1 MKKILTVITAGLLLS
16 SMAWAGDT
24 GTRTYEVTV
33 TNLSK
38 GVSFT
43 PLLGV
48 VHNRNIALFEL
59 GQQAS
64 DELADLAEGG
74 NTGPLQMVLDDSS
87 NVYATTTTSGMLGPG
102 ETVTFMIEGR
112 NSHRLFSVASMLLP
126 TNDAF
131 FAINSIRLPR
141 NHGPSTVAFAR
152 VYDAG
157 SELNDELCASIPG
170 PFCGGTP
177 FSEGH
182 AEGYVYVSN
191 GIQGNGDLSTEEFD
205 WRNPVARVAIHLVQ

>member
-1 MKKILTVITAGLLLS
+1 MKKLLTVITAGLLLS

-48 VHNRNIALFEL
+48 IHNRNIALFEL
-59 GQQAS
+59 GQPSS

-74 NTGPLQMVLDDSS
+74 NTAPLQMMLDNSS
-87 NVYATTTTSGMLGPG
+87 SVYATTTTSGLLGPG
-102 ETVTFMIEGR
+102 ESVSFTIEGR
-112 NSHRLFSVASMLLP
+112 NSHRLFSLAGMLLP

-131 FAINSIRLPR
+131 VAVNSIRLPR
-141 NHGPSTVAFAR
+141 HGPSTVIFAR
-152 VYDAG
+152 AYDAG

-177 FSEGH
+177 FSEGQ

-191 GIQGNGDLSTEEFD
+191 GIHGNADLSSEEYN
-205 WRNPVARVAIHLVQ
+205 WNNPIASVSIHLVQ